1 MKQFFTF
8 EGIDGSGKSTII
20 DHVATALKQKDY
32 SVVVTFEPTDTWLG
46 KYVQHQI
53 KTKSDPF
60 VTAFT
65 FIADRIEHSK
75 KIKEW
80 IEQGNIVLCDRY
92 AESTY
97 AYQSVQLEKS
107 LKNPIKWLQD
117 LSKNRILKPDRTFY
131 FRITPEEALS
141 RIQHRDELIFFEQQ
155 SFLRKVYDNYEQ
167 ICNGDRFIQVDAT
180 KTIPDLTELC
190 LAEILSES

>member
-1 MKQFFTF
+1 MNHFFTF

-20 DHVATALKQKDY
+20 KQVATVLKQKEY
-32 SVVVTFEPTDTWLG
+32 QVVTTFEPTDTWLG

-75 KIKEW
+75 QIQEW
-80 IEQGNIVLCDRY
+80 IDQGNIVLCDRY

-97 AYQSVQLEKS
+97 AYQSVQLEKT
-107 LKNPIKWLQD
+107 LKNPINWLQD
-117 LSKNRILKPDRTFY
+117 LSKSRILNPDRTFY
-131 FRITPEEALS
+131 FQITPEKALS

-155 SFLRKVYDNYEQ
+155 SFLRKVYNNYEH
-167 ICNGDRFIQVDAT
+167 ICKGDRFIQVDAT
-180 KTIPDLTELC
+180 KSIPELTELC
-190 LAEILSES
+190 LDKILSES